1 MTSQDILKLC
11 MVALAFAL
19 SACERG
25 TEATATVSFTTDV
38 QPILNRN
45 CVECH
50 DKAAEGVAA
59 SGLNLADY
67 DGLMQGTRYGPMV
80 VPDNSESSSL
90 YLVIAQK
97 TSPEI
102 RMPPQHEDAFAEGR
116 GRPLSEKEIQTI
128 KTWID
133 EGALNN

>member
-1 MTSQDILKLC
+1 MASQDILKLC
-11 MVALAFAL
+11 MAALALAL
-19 SACERG
+19 SACERA
-25 TEATATVSFTTDV
+25 TEETTTVSFATDV
-38 QPILNRN
+38 QPILSRN

-67 DGLMQGTRYGPMV
+67 DALMQGTRYGPMV
-80 VPDNSESSSL
+80 VANNSESSSL
-90 YLVIAQK
+90 YLVVAQK

-102 RMPPQHEDAFAEGR
+102 HMPPQHADALAEGR
-116 GRPLSEKEIQTI
+116 GRPLSEKEIGII

>member
-1 MTSQDILKLC
+1 MASQDILKLC
-11 MVALAFAL
+11 VVALAFAL
-19 SACERG
+19 SACERS
-25 TEATATVSFTTDV
+25 TEDTTTVSFATDV

-50 DKAAEGVAA
+50 DKAAEGVAT

-67 DGLMQGTRYGPMV
+67 DGLMQGTQYGPMV
-80 VPDNSESSSL
+80 IANNSESSSL

-102 RMPPQHEDAFAEGR
+102 RMPPQHADALAEGR
-116 GRPLSEKEIQTI
+116 GRALSEKEIGII

>member
-1 MTSQDILKLC
+1 MASTDILKLC
-11 MVALAFAL
+11 LIAFTCGL
-19 SACERG
+19 GACERS
-25 TEATATVSFTTDV
+25 TKDTTTVSFATDV
-38 QPILNRN
+38 QPILNAN

-67 DGLMQGTRYGPMV
+67 EGLMEGTRYGPMV
-80 VPDNSESSSL
+80 IANSSESSSL
-90 YLVIAQK
+90 YLVVAQK

-102 RMPPQHEDAFAEGR
+102 RMPPQHEDALAEGR
-116 GRPLSEKEIQTI
+116 GRPLSAKEIGII